1 MNTVDNTV
9 DKKLTAPD
17 SPSTGEYVVVAR
29 RYRPQHFEEL
39 VGQDQVSQALQ
50 NAINTNRVGHAYLF
64 TGSRGVGKTSA
75 ARILAKA
82 LVCKQGP
89 TPTPCNVCDIC
100 LGVAVGDDVDVHEID
115 GASNR
120 GIDEIRQLRSN
131 VNVRPSRAHFKIY
144 IIDEVHMLTSPAF
157 NALLKTLEEPPE
169 HVKFIFCTT
178 DPERIPTTVLSRCQR
193 FDFAG
198 IRPDAIVQRLQQIV
212 EAEGVEIEPAALQ
225 LLARRAA
232 GSMRDSQS
240 LLEQLLAFGSDRI
253 NVNDVHQMLGTAG
266 ATRLFNLVTCMLK
279 KDAGAAIRELDLAIQ
294 EGVDPGP
301 LLDQLLGYFRDMMSL
316 AVGCDQ
322 DLLLHCSAAESGDL
336 EAVAEQFGL
345 ETILAAIQI
354 LDQTAVRLRQSTH
367 GRILL
372 EMATVRIAKLAD
384 LVSLGQVIHDLQQGN
399 SAGVSQGELA
409 SKKKTGKTS
418 VGGIAERVKPPSLTP
433 VKRNLLSKAEI
444 QSISSESAV
453 AVLVREEAESVPV
466 VKGATAPSE
475 GLMATPSASLKLND
489 SNALTVWKSAVS
501 QLDGLVVDQAL
512 KAETVAISAPNQ
524 LTVGFPRRY
533 NSCKTFCESADRLAE
548 LEQVLLQVTGQSLR
562 LRFNLLDDEKTPQV
576 AAPPVVS
583 RRQQMRELASHPT
596 VRHAIEIFDAELVRI
611 DHPRDG

>member
-1 MNTVDNTV
+1 MNTVDEKPN
-9 DKKLTAPD
+9 DPD
-17 SPSTGEYVVVAR
+17 SPSAGEYVVVAR
-29 RYRPQHFEEL
+29 RYRPQQFEEL
-39 VGQDQVSQALQ
+39 VGQEQVSQALQ

-89 TPTPCNVCDIC
+89 TPTPCNSCDIC
-100 LGVAVGDDVDVHEID
+100 RGVAVGDDVDVHEID

-212 EAEGVEIEPAALQ
+212 ESEGVEIEPAALQ

-301 LLDQLLGYFRDMMSL
+301 LLDQLLGYFRDMMSM
-316 AVGCDQ
+316 AVGGDQ
-322 DLLLHCSAAESGDL
+322 DLLLYCSAAESGDL
-336 EAVAEQFGL
+336 GATAEEFGL

-354 LDQTAVRLRQSTH
+354 LDQTAVRMRQSTH

-372 EMATVRIAKLAD
+372 EMAAVRIAKLAD
-384 LVSLGQVIHDLQQGN
+384 LVSLGQVISDLQQGA
-399 SAGVSQGELA
+399 SPGVAQGGLA
-409 SKKKTGKTS
+409 SKKKTGETS
-418 VGGIAERVKPPSLTP
+418 VGVIAERLKPPSLTP
-433 VKRNLLSKAEI
+433 AKQNSLTNTEI
-444 QSISSESAV
+444 QSVSSDSPV
-453 AVLVREEAESVPV
+453 AILARKERENDPLVRGV
-466 VKGATAPSE
+466 GALRE
-475 GLMATPSASLKLND
+475 GLMATSSPSLKLND
-489 SNALTVWKSAVS
+489 SNVLTVWKSAVS
-501 QLDGLVVDQAL
+501 KLDGLVVDQAL
-512 KAETVAISAPNQ
+512 KAETAAISAPNQ

-533 NSCKTFCESADRLAE
+533 NSCKTFCESAERQAE
-548 LEQVLLQVTGQSLR
+548 LEQALLQVTGKSLR
-562 LRFNLLDDEKTPQV
+562 LRFNLLDDEKTPPV

-611 DHPRDG
+611 DHPRDA